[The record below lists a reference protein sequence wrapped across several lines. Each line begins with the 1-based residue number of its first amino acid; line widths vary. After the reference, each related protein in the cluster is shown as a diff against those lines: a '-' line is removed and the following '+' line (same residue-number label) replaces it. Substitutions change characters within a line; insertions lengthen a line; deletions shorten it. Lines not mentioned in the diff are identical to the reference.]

1 MAASFNIDEILQIAT
16 QIERNGGR
24 FYRLAADLAAEP
36 EVQQTLLLLASME
49 DEHEKTFEAMRQEE
63 DFVGLDLVDLDGQ
76 ARAYLQAVADG
87 YVFDTSEDPEEVL
100 AGNPDAIR
108 ILRLAIGRE
117 KDAVTLFAGLK
128 DAMPAGWGQDRVDA
142 IIREELHHIA
152 ILSEEIRKVKSGRA
166 V

>member
-24 FYRLAADLAAEP
+24 FYRLASELATEP

-49 DEHEKTFEAMRQEE
+49 DEHEKTFEAMRRDE
-63 DFVGLDLVDLDGQ
+63 DFAGLDLVDLDGQ

-87 YVFDTSEDPEEVL
+87 YVFDVSEDPEDAL
-100 AGNPDAIR
+100 AGDPGAIR

-117 KDAVTLFAGLK
+117 KDAVTLFSGLK
-128 DAMPAGWGQDRVDA
+128 VAMPAGWGEDRVDE
-142 IIREELHHIA
+142 IIREELSHIA
-152 ILSEEIRKVKSGRA
+152 ILSDEIRKVKEGRGG
-166 V
+166 